1 LVPQVISVYS
11 DFTAYENIKFFGE
24 LYGLRGRKLKES
36 IEEALEFTGLLEF
49 RNKKAKEFSGGMLRR
64 LNIACGIIHHPRLLL
79 MDEPTVGVEPQS
91 RNHIIQTVKN
101 LNKQGVTIIYS
112 THYME
117 EAEQL
122 CSRIAI
128 IDKGNIIVE
137 GTKEE
142 LIDMVSDKRTLK
154 IGVDDVF
161 KINIDNLKNIEGVI
175 DISINEN
182 NFLLLP
188 QKKLII
194 LIR

>member
-1 LVPQVISVYS
+1 
-11 DFTAYENIKFFGE
+11 
-24 LYGLRGRKLKES
+24 
-36 IEEALEFTGLLEF
+36 
-49 RNKKAKEFSGGMLRR
+49 
-64 LNIACGIIHHPRLLL
+64 
-79 MDEPTVGVEPQS
+79 MDPQS

-182 NFLLLP
+182 NFLLLT